1 MAFDRRR
8 CPGLMSEH
16 ARPLPQP
23 RSLGHRWLAGFGQ
36 FDLAMFPK
44 PAAKWYRQNWL
55 RHPNASDTTARAH
68 VIQQKLHTRISQEL
82 ESIATGA
89 IQTLTLS
96 VE

>member
-1 MAFDRRR
+1 MYALATRS
-8 CPGLMSEH
+8 PGEQAKWPSTV
-16 ARPLPQP
+16 
-23 RSLGHRWLAGFGQ
+23 AGFGQ

-68 VIQQKLHTRISQEL
+68 AIQQKLHTHISQQLASQE
-82 ESIATGA
+82 AVRGRGA
-89 IQTLTLS
+89 IQKLTLS